1 MDIYSPEGIK
11 RILSE
16 KGYFLSKTRG
26 QNYLVNKNLAYKIA
40 EIISKTIEN
49 QEIEVIEVGSGL
61 GSITIPL
68 AERFPKVIS
77 IEIDKGIYECLIKI
91 VKESNLENKIN
102 LINKDF
108 LKMKPNEITQS
119 QKTYI
124 FVSNLPYSVGGEILR
139 KVIYEYNIE
148 HIFVMVQKEFFERM
162 IAKPD
167 TENYSLL
174 SVMSQLNTKKIKKML
189 DISRNNFFPIPSVD
203 SVFLHI
209 VKSENL
215 VDNNTLDYIVKF
227 FSNRRKNLLNSI
239 TLSCRIDKTSA
250 KNILDT
256 LGIDYNKRIENLTPQ
271 EILTLTKFIEKQI

>member
-174 SVMSQLNTKKIKKML
+174 SVMSQLNTKKIKKLL

>member
-1 MDIYSPEGIK
+1 MDIYSPEGVK

-16 KGYFLSKTRG
+16 KGYFLSRTRG

-40 EIISKTIEN
+40 EIISKTIES

-68 AERFPKVIS
+68 AERFSKVIS

-148 HIFVMVQKEFFERM
+148 HMFVMVQKEFFERM

-174 SVMSQLNTKKIKKML
+174 SVMSQLNTKKIKKLL

-215 VDNNTLDYIVKF
+215 VNNNTLDYIVKF